1 MIWNAILLAFRQI
14 SRNYLRAFLTMLG
27 IIIGVGSV
35 IVMIS
40 LGNGTTKK
48 VQMQIAS
55 MGSNLLVIQPAFR
68 LNTGGGS
75 LSKKFTHKEVEIL
88 ESRLAS
94 SIKSIAP
101 IVSTSAIAQYKGLN
115 TRTTISGVTNSYFEV
130 ADWQIGLGR
139 LFNTEDSSSNVCIL
153 GQSAHLALFKDSNPL
168 GEKVRIGKSICEVVG
183 VFKAKGQGGFGN
195 DQDDFIALPF
205 KTYLRDISGA
215 TSNYNIDRIMI
226 SMKDNTDSSSLSDE
240 IRHILRE
247 HRNIKQ
253 GQIDTFDIMDT
264 KQFEENMTATMRIL
278 SIFLSSAA
286 GISLIVGGIGIMNI
300 MLVSVTERTKEIGT
314 RLAIGALERDVLLQF
329 LIESV
334 VVSALGGSIG
344 IILAFFISWGVAI
357 KMDIPFVFDMW
368 VAFGAFLFSAIIG
381 VIFGYLPA
389 KRASK
394 LDPIEALRYE

>member
-55 MGSNLLVIQPAFR
+55 MGSNLLIVYPSRGF
-68 LNTGGGS
+68 NTRGGS
-75 LSKKFTHKEVEIL
+75 LSKKFTQREVEIL
-88 ESRLAS
+88 QARLIN
-94 SIKSIAP
+94 SIKGVAP
-101 IVSTSAIAQYKGLN
+101 IASTSSVVQYMGMN
-115 TRTTISGVTNSYFEV
+115 TQTTISGITTSYFQV
-130 ADWQIGLGR
+130 VDWEIGLGR
-139 LFNTEDSSSNVCIL
+139 LFNTEDQSANVCIL
-153 GQSAHLALFKDSNPL
+153 GQSVRNALFKDENPL
-168 GEKVRIGKSICEVVG
+168 GAKVRIGKSVCEVIG
-183 VFKAKGQGGFGN
+183 VFKPKGQGGFGN

-205 KTYLRDISGA
+205 KTYLRDISGN
-215 TSNYNIDRIMI
+215 TSTYNIDRIVI
-226 SMKDNTDSSSLSDE
+226 GMKDNINPSAFSE
-240 IRHILRE
+240 QIKQIIRE
-247 HRNIKQ
+247 YRNIKP
-253 GQIDTFDIMDT
+253 GQIDTFDVMDT
-264 KQFEENMTATMRIL
+264 KTFEENMTATMRVL
-278 SIFLSSAA
+278 AIFLSSAA

-314 RLAIGALERDVLLQF
+314 RLAIGALESDVLLQF
-329 LIESV
+329 LIESI
-334 VVSALGGSIG
+334 VVSALGGGIG
-344 IILAFFISWGVAI
+344 IVLAFFISWGVAI
-357 KMDIPFVFDMW
+357 KMDIPFVFDIW
-368 VAFGAFLFSAIIG
+368 VALSAFLFSAFIG

>member
-55 MGSNLLVIQPAFR
+55 MGSNLLVIHPAFR

-101 IVSTSAIAQYKGLN
+101 IASTSAIAQYKGLN

-153 GQSAHLALFKDSNPL
+153 GQSVHLALFKDSNPL
-168 GEKVRIGKSICEVVG
+168 GGK
-183 VFKAKGQGGFGN
+183 
-195 DQDDFIALPF
+195 
-205 KTYLRDISGA
+205 GA
-215 TSNYNIDRIMI
+215 Y
-226 SMKDNTDSSSLSDE
+226 
-240 IRHILRE
+240 
-247 HRNIKQ
+247 
-253 GQIDTFDIMDT
+253 
-264 KQFEENMTATMRIL
+264 
-278 SIFLSSAA
+278 
-286 GISLIVGGIGIMNI
+286 
-300 MLVSVTERTKEIGT
+300 
-314 RLAIGALERDVLLQF
+314 
-329 LIESV
+329 
-334 VVSALGGSIG
+334 
-344 IILAFFISWGVAI
+344 W
-357 KMDIPFVFDMW
+357 
-368 VAFGAFLFSAIIG
+368 
-381 VIFGYLPA
+381 
-389 KRASK
+389 
-394 LDPIEALRYE
+394 